1 MVHVV
6 TDAQNDLDGEV
17 WNIQVDPTN
26 ETSAAAVEV
35 FNAVQQE
42 VALESLLTLCSRNKC
57 GQFGTR

>member
-1 MVHVV
+1 MVV

-57 GQFGTR
+57 G